1 MVSHSN
7 DPSGRRSGGQAFDH
21 AGAERVA
28 RVLARAGIAS
38 RREAERLIEAGRVAL
53 NGQVLTSPAV
63 NVGPSDI
70 VTVDGA
76 PIAEREPP
84 RLWRYHKPPGLLTT
98 HKDPKGRTTVFDTL
112 PKDLPRVISVGRL
125 DYSSEGLLLLTND
138 GAVARQL
145 ELPSTGVVRWYRAR
159 AFGRASQEKLDRL
172 KDGITVDG
180 VAYGSIEAKLERGQG
195 ANVWISLALSEGK
208 NREVRKVLEA
218 LGMKVNRLIR
228 VAYGPFELGDLAP
241 GAVEEVPARQLKPL
255 IREGFSKAALAAPG
269 PRPERPERP
278 EKPKR
283 APQPSRSGARTD
295 GPQRAGAPKPRS
307 SGKFKPRTPRAPGQ
321 ADKPAAAAAP
331 KAYKPG
337 WARPKRRPSP
347 SPKPKPRSR

>member
-1 MVSHSN
+1 M
-7 DPSGRRSGGQAFDH
+7 
-21 AGAERVA
+21 A